1 MLGCLFH
8 ILHIDRDI
16 DRNGL
21 LPWSYLGGRK
31 PSKLDR
37 KFNALKIVLNFL
49 QDLQESFQVPFTRI
63 LLVGSIKY
71 AQRMEFL
78 ILLNFQ
84 SFEKRIEI
92 VL

>member
-8 ILHIDRDI
+8 ILHIDRNI

-37 KFNALKIVLNFL
+37 SFNAFKIVLIFF
-49 QDLQESFQVPFTRI
+49 QDLQEFFQVPFTRI
-63 LLVGSIKY
+63 MLVGSIKY

-78 ILLNFQ
+78 IILNF
-84 SFEKRIEI
+84 SMLR
-92 VL
+92 

>member
-16 DRNGL
+16 NRNGL
-21 LPWSYLGGRK
+21 LPWSYPRGRK

-37 KFNALKIVLNFL
+37 NFNAIKIVLNFF

-78 ILLNFQ
+78 IILIFSML
-84 SFEKRIEI
+84 R
-92 VL
+92 

>member
-21 LPWSYLGGRK
+21 LPWSYPRGRK
-31 PSKLDR
+31 PSELDR
-37 KFNALKIVLNFL
+37 NFNALKIVLNFF

-78 ILLNFQ
+78 IILIFSML
-84 SFEKRIEI
+84 R
-92 VL
+92 